1 MDLSNKEPTR
11 APEWMAGAEAE
22 YVYPLGDYGD
32 ISANLRV
39 SYEDESIYSYS
50 DIADKYDTTLDPK
63 TLWDAAIGFTSAN
76 DKYFVRAVGK
86 NLTDQRYR
94 TGVLAVATIWTM
106 SAYGPP
112 RYYGLEFGA
121 KFDF

>member
-1 MDLSNKEPTR
+1 MRHSQ
-11 APEWMAGAEAE
+11 
-22 YVYPLGDYGD
+22 
-32 ISANLRV
+32 
-39 SYEDESIYSYS
+39 
-50 DIADKYDTTLDPK
+50 YDTTLDPK
-63 TLWDAAIGFTSAN
+63 TLWDAAIGWTSTD

-106 SAYGPP
+106 SAYGMP